1 MFDRIYTL
9 KAELWLPRPL
19 EEVFN
24 FFADPHN
31 LEALTPALLRFEF
44 LTPGPVE
51 MKPGTRIDYRIRL
64 HGFPVLWQSEIT
76 VWEPPHRFVD
86 RQNRGPYRLWIH
98 EHMFEARDRGTNIRD
113 SVRYA
118 VPGGA
123 LVQKLLVSRDLE
135 KIFSYRRRK
144 LQEIFRLTIEE

>member
-44 LTPGPVE
+44 LTP
-51 MKPGTRIDYRIRL
+51 
-64 HGFPVLWQSEIT
+64 FPVLWQSEIT

-98 EHMFEARDRGTNIRD
+98 EHLFEARDRGTNIRD

>member
-9 KAELWLPRPL
+9 EAGLWLPRPI
-19 EEVFN
+19 EEVFD

-31 LEALTPALLRFEF
+31 LEILTPDSLHFEF

-51 MKPGTRIDYRIRL
+51 MKYGTRIDYRIRL
-64 HGFPVLWQSEIT
+64 HGVPVPWQSEIT

-98 EHMFEARDRGTNIRD
+98 EHLFEARDSGTHVRD
-113 SVRYA
+113 SLRYS

-135 KIFSYRRRK
+135 KIFGYRRRK
-144 LQEIFRLTIEE
+144 LWEIFRMTSDE